1 VNNSM
6 TESLKRLPIFAAC
19 SQRDLEAVARLS
31 TTLDVSKGKSL
42 VTEGTPGHEFVVI
55 RAGTVEVTRGGTKLA
70 ELGPGDYF
78 GEISLIDGGPRT
90 ATVTAVT
97 PVTIEVVESRDFDA
111 LLEKVP
117 DLALRLLKGLATR
130 LREKTDRF

>member
-19 SQRDLEAVARLS
+19 STRDLEAVARLS
-31 TTLDVSKGKSL
+31 TTLDISKGKPL

-55 RAGTVEVTRGGTKLA
+55 RAGTVEVTRDGEKLA

-117 DLALRLLKGLATR
+117 GLAQRLLKGLAAR
-130 LREKTDRF
+130 LREKSDRF

>member
-1 VNNSM
+1 MDQSM
-6 TESLKRLPIFAAC
+6 SESLKGLPIFAAC
-19 SQRDLEAVARLS
+19 SSRDLDAVARLS
-31 TTLDVSKGKSL
+31 TTLDIPPGKVL
-42 VTEGTPGHEFVVI
+42 ATEGAPGHEFVVI
-55 RAGTVEVTRGGTKLA
+55 RAGTVQVTRGGAKLA

-90 ATVTAVT
+90 ATVTATT
-97 PVTIEVVESRDFDA
+97 PVTIEVVERREFDS

-117 DLALRLLKGLATR
+117 GLAQRLLMGLAAR

>member
-1 VNNSM
+1 M

-19 SQRDLEAVARLS
+19 STRDLEAVARLS
-31 TTLDVSKGKSL
+31 TTLDISKSKAL

-55 RAGTVEVTRGGTKLA
+55 RARTVEVTRGGETLA

-90 ATVTAVT
+90 ATVTAIT

-117 DLALRLLKGLATR
+117 GLAQRLLKGLATR
-130 LREKTDRF
+130 LREKSDRF

>member
-1 VNNSM
+1 VTNSM

-19 SQRDLEAVARLS
+19 SDRDLEAVARLS
-31 TTLDVSKGKSL
+31 TTLDIGPGKVL
-42 VTEGTPGHEFVVI
+42 ATEGLPGQEFVVI
-55 RAGTVEVTRGGTKLA
+55 RAGTVKVTRDGAELA

-78 GEISLIDGGPRT
+78 GEISLMDGGPRT

-97 PVTIEVVESRDFDA
+97 PVTIEVVERRDFDS
-111 LLEKVP
+111 LLETVP
-117 DLALRLLKGLATR
+117 GLAQRLMIGLATR

>member
-1 VNNSM
+1 VDHSM

-19 SQRDLEAVARLS
+19 SARDLDEVARLS
-31 TTLDVSKGKSL
+31 TTLDVAPGKVL
-42 VTEGTPGHEFVVI
+42 ATEGSPGHEFVVI
-55 RAGTVEVTRGGTKLA
+55 RAGTVTVTRGGTQVA

-90 ATVTAVT
+90 ATVKTET
-97 PVTIEVVESRDFDA
+97 PVTIEVVERRDFDA

-117 DLALRLLKGLATR
+117 GLAQRLLMGLAAR

>member
-1 VNNSM
+1 MALSM

-19 SQRDLEAVARLS
+19 SERDLDAVARLS
-31 TTLDVSKGKSL
+31 TTLDIPAGRVL
-42 VTEGTPGHEFVVI
+42 AAEATPGHEFVVI
-55 RAGTVEVTRGGTKLA
+55 RAGTVTVTRDGSQLA

-90 ATVTAVT
+90 ATVTTAT
-97 PVTIEVVESRDFDA
+97 PATIEVVERRDFDA

-117 DLALRLLKGLATR
+117 GLAQRLMVGLAAR

>member
-1 VNNSM
+1 M

-19 SQRDLEAVARLS
+19 SQRDLEAVARVS
-31 TTLDVSKGKSL
+31 TTLDVPPGKVL
-42 VTEGTPGHEFVVI
+42 ATEGVPGVEFVVI
-55 RAGTVEVTRGGTKLA
+55 RAGTVEVSRGGQQLA

-90 ATVTAVT
+90 ATVTAKT
-97 PVTIEVVESRDFDA
+97 PVTIEVVERRDFDV

-117 DLALRLLKGLATR
+117 GLAQRLLVGLATR

>member
-1 VNNSM
+1 VDHTM
-6 TESLKRLPIFAAC
+6 AESLKRLPIFAAC
-19 SQRDLEAVARLS
+19 STRDLEAISRLS
-31 TTLDVSKGKSL
+31 TTLDIPPGRVL
-42 VTEGTPGHEFVVI
+42 ATEGTPGHEFVVI
-55 RAGTVEVTRGGTKLA
+55 RAGTVDVTRNGTKLA

-97 PVTIEVVESRDFDA
+97 PVTIEVVERRDFDS
-111 LLEKVP
+111 LMEKVP
-117 DLALRLLKGLATR
+117 GLPQRLMLGLAAR

>member
-1 VNNSM
+1 MDQSM

-19 SQRDLEAVARLS
+19 SDRDLEAVARLS
-31 TTLDVSKGKSL
+31 TTLDIPAGQ
-42 VTEGTPGHEFVVI
+42 GARHRGRPGPEFVVI
-55 RAGTVEVTRGGTKLA
+55 RAGTVKVTRDGTELA

-97 PVTIEVVESRDFDA
+97 PVTIEVVERRDFDP

-117 DLALRLLKGLATR
+117 GLAQRLMVGLATR